1 MKRLLHKLCNRNS
14 VEELLLFSAVELE
27 PILLDFTSNI
37 VMRMVGGKRYFGD
50 DVLDEGQAEKFR
62 DVVKRVMLY
71 AGATNPGDFI
81 PLWNWIDPT
90 GLEKKIMKVGEEA
103 DEIFQGLIDEI
114 RNEEEDGNT
123 MIHHLLHLQ
132 NTQPEYFSDQIIK
145 GLIHVC

>member
-1 MKRLLHKLCNRNS
+1 MYRNS

-27 PILLDFTSNI
+27 PMLLNFTSNT

-50 DVLDEGQAEKFR
+50 DVLDEGQAEKFS

-103 DEIFQGLIDEI
+103 DEIIFQGLIE
-114 RNEEEDGNT
+114 RLGMKKKMGT
-123 MIHHLLHLQ
+123 L
-132 NTQPEYFSDQIIK
+132 
-145 GLIHVC
+145 